1 MRCVWCFQRWCIS
14 ISCPCYLL
22 SLLLSS
28 ICQRQCWQWWQAI
41 VLQKDQWEYNP
52 PLHDTCQLCLLRCC
66 APPHP
71 QNLQKLCNELKCLG
85 SWRIKHLTQKSTS
98 YLTLLLTLCKIHKN
112 LKVFIH
118 CTESSSDLCK
128 QVYRVAFAYMSM
140 SSLKCICVIQM
151 CAVDTVSAL

>member
-1 MRCVWCFQRWCIS
+1 MVFSEVMYQYFLPVLPTFTPVELYMSASVLTVMTSNSVAKGSVRVQS
-14 ISCPCYLL
+14 
-22 SLLLSS
+22 SLTRHMPAVSTQML
-28 ICQRQCWQWWQAI
+28 
-41 VLQKDQWEYNP
+41 P
-52 PLHDTCQLCLLRCC
+52 P
-66 APPHP
+66 PP
-71 QNLQKLCNELKCLG
+71 QNLQKLCKQLKCLG